1 MAAASG
7 PHDTAEQSEVHARSP
22 PQAQGTPSRYIG
34 SVVPSYH
41 ATRAPHRGPSHPEVA
56 MTDDELC
63 ASFDSATL
71 AKESFHHRE
80 HLRVAFLYLSR
91 HPADAVPRFCEPL

>member
-1 MAAASG
+1 
-7 PHDTAEQSEVHARSP
+7 
-22 PQAQGTPSRYIG
+22 
-34 SVVPSYH
+34 
-41 ATRAPHRGPSHPEVA
+41 

-91 HPADAVPRFCEPL
+91 HPDDAVPRFCEALLRFATAHGVPGKYKQDLTLRYLERVRRGMAQGRYRSSEEFLEDHPELFHA

>member
-1 MAAASG
+1 
-7 PHDTAEQSEVHARSP
+7 
-22 PQAQGTPSRYIG
+22 
-34 SVVPSYH
+34 
-41 ATRAPHRGPSHPEVA
+41 

-63 ASFDSATL
+63 AAFDSATL

-91 HPADAVPRFCEPL
+91 HPDDAVPRFCDALVRFATAHGVPGKYKRDLTLRYLERVRRGMARGRYRDSDEFLEDNPELFSA